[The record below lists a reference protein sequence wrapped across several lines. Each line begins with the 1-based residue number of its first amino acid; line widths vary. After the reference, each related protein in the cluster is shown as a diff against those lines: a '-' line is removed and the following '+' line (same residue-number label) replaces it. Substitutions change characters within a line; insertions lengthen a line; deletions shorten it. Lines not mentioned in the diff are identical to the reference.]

1 MKDWV
6 NVFKTGNIID
16 AELIKSVLLD
26 HGIEAIIVNKID
38 SSYLIF
44 GEATVY
50 CPPEEAEEAK
60 VIVKQT
66 QSQHE

>member
-16 AELIKSVLLD
+16 AELIKSVLLG

-38 SSYLIF
+38 SSYLFF
-44 GEATVY
+44 GEATVF

-60 VIVKQT
+60 NIIKLT
-66 QSQHE
+66 QEPHE